1 MAWANFFIQI
11 FPLTLLA
18 GIGGAFGLGFVAERV
33 PESMYLPI
41 AIFGLVVFIGM
52 VTFRGVGGWN
62 IALLIG
68 FSVIAGAFLGS
79 VFPSEEGLSWTMALL
94 ATLGILFLAAGVG
107 NWLGIRL
114 QGLGVTLWIGSW
126 GYLLGWVLL
135 ALLDSSTML
144 QTIWAFAGLIIFGG
158 LAATWFANL
167 MTSEEQPNT
176 VSLAIDLFIV
186 GLNLFVAGRVLI
198 SVVL

>member
-1 MAWANFFIQI
+1 MAWANFFIQV
-11 FPLTLLA
+11 FPLTFIA
-18 GIGGAFGLGFVAERV
+18 GLGAAFGLGFVAERL
-33 PESMYLPI
+33 PETLHLPI

-52 VTFRGVGGWN
+52 VTFRGTGGWN

-68 FSVIAGAFLGS
+68 FAVIAGAFLGS
-79 VFPSEEGLSWTMALL
+79 IFTSESELSWGMALL
-94 ATLGILFLAAGVG
+94 AALGIMFLSAGVG

-114 QGLGVTLWIGSW
+114 RGLGVTLWIGSW
-126 GYLLGWVLL
+126 GYLLGWILL
-135 ALLDSSTML
+135 AMLDSSTML

-167 MTSEEQPNT
+167 MTSEEHQNN
-176 VSLAIDLFIV
+176 VSLAIDLFIL

-198 SVVL
+198 SVVQ

>member
-11 FPLTLLA
+11 FPLTFLA
-18 GIGGAFGLGFVAERV
+18 GIGAAFGLGFVAERL
-33 PESMYLPI
+33 PESLHLPM
-41 AIFGLVVFIGM
+41 AILGLVVFIGM
-52 VTFRGVGGWN
+52 VTFREAGGWN
-62 IALLIG
+62 IGLLIG
-68 FSVIAGAFLGS
+68 FGVIAGAFLGS
-79 VFPSEEGLSWTMALL
+79 IFPAEADLSWGMALL
-94 ATLGILFLAAGVG
+94 VALGILFLAAGVG

-114 QGLGVTLWIGSW
+114 QGLAATLWIGSW
-126 GYLLGWVLL
+126 GYLLGWILL

-167 MTSEEQPNT
+167 MTSEEHQKH
-176 VSLAIDLFIV
+176 VSLAIDLFIL